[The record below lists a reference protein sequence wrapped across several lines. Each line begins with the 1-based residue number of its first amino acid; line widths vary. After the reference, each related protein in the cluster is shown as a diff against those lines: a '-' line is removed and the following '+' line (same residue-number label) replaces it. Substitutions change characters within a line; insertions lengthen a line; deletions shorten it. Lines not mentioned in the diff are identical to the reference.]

1 MLRMVIFLAYLI
13 ACQTQAFCQII
24 QLPSFHSFSY
34 SGTVVVPDGGTTSLG
49 GNTYSSSSRSQRS
62 GLFPGPIARSG
73 QSQFGNAA
81 ATATIIDHQAIDQQL
96 LGQSRRQMIDRQE
109 AINRQVDRQE
119 RGMKTADRTEEG
131 KSLVR
136 YARSLYE
143 QRRYADARDAY
154 EMAVAILDP
163 SLQKHAIAE
172 MRRLGLRR

>member
-1 MLRMVIFLAYLI
+1 
-13 ACQTQAFCQII
+13 
-24 QLPSFHSFSY
+24 
-34 SGTVVVPDGGTTSLG
+34 
-49 GNTYSSSSRSQRS
+49 
-62 GLFPGPIARSG
+62 
-73 QSQFGNAA
+73 
-81 ATATIIDHQAIDQQL
+81 
-96 LGQSRRQMIDRQE
+96 MIDRQE